1 MCPLS
6 QGTAVTGLRTIMAY
20 RSGDHLYRRNY
31 WSNPRL
37 NLPESGTSLGVEDVS
52 DNALV
57 LTNNRF
63 TYAATG
69 DESGQCESVGG
80 GGELSEGQEEF
91 KSPNYPAAYPNNLDE
106 VISSLINLTTPYV
119 IVSPGTLRSPPGRGS
134 SSPSKVS
141 ILRPILPVIMTMFKS
156 PPALMKRNIVDPLS
170 QVPSSAQ
177 ETR

>member
-6 QGTAVTGLRTIMAY
+6 TVTGLRTIMAY

-37 NLPESGTSLGVEDVS
+37 NLPESGTSLGVEGVS

-69 DESGQCESVGG
+69 DESGQCE
-80 GGELSEGQEEF
+80 LSEGQEEI

-106 VISSLINLTTPYV
+106 VIRSLINLTTPYV
-119 IVSPGTLRSPPGRGS
+119 IVRPGTLRSPPGRGS
-134 SSPSKVS
+134 SSPSKVLIS
-141 ILRPILPVIMTMFKS
+141 RPILPVIMTMLKS

-170 QVPSSAQ
+170 QVPS
-177 ETR
+177 

>member
-37 NLPESGTSLGVEDVS
+37 NLPESGTSLGVEGVS

-80 GGELSEGQEEF
+80 GGELSEGQEEIQ
-91 KSPNYPAAYPNNLDE
+91 SPNYPAAYPNNLDE
-106 VISSLINLTTPYV
+106 VIRSFINLTTPYV
-119 IVSPGTLRSPPGRGS
+119 IVSPGTLRSPPGRRQDIGVGVREPDCCGVRDVDGS
-134 SSPSKVS
+134 RLYEKHN
-141 ILRPILPVIMTMFKS
+141 LD
-156 PPALMKRNIVDPLS
+156 N
-170 QVPSSAQ
+170 
-177 ETR
+177 

>member
-6 QGTAVTGLRTIMAY
+6 KGTAVTGLRTIMAY
-20 RSGDHLYRRNY
+20 RSGDHFYRRNY

-37 NLPESGTSLGVEDVS
+37 NLPESGTSLGVEGVS

-69 DESGQCESVGG
+69 DESGQCE
-80 GGELSEGQEEF
+80 LSEGQEEI

-106 VISSLINLTTPYV
+106 VIRSLINLTTPYV
-119 IVSPGTLRSPPGRGS
+119 IVRPGTLRSPPGRGS

-156 PPALMKRNIVDPLS
+156 PLALMKRNIVDPLS

>member
-37 NLPESGTSLGVEDVS
+37 NLPESGTSLGVEGVS

-106 VISSLINLTTPYV
+106 VIRSLINLTTPYV
-119 IVSPGTLRSPPGRGS
+119 IVSPGTLRSPPARGLC
-134 SSPSKVS
+134 SPSKVS

-170 QVPSSAQ
+170 PVQSSAQ
-177 ETR
+177 ETG